1 MSVAVYQDK
10 AAKRAAAAAEIF
22 AGHRTWSYGRRRA
35 DGHPFFVV
43 PGSPVRERQPDGS
56 MLERPVAWYADQ
68 NGCNCDAR
76 KWASGEP
83 CKHMLAVRL
92 WFEAWKRGEI
102 VIPARATSRDRA
114 VLEAEH
120 AAIED
125 RDAAAATSARI
136 EKELFYRAKE
146 AATQREDVAKLEWW
160 QHDDGRPVWLQP
172 EDRYEP
178 DHVPAADAY
187 QPDAAAIDTTRP
199 DPRDPAAP
207 FPSWMTSAERIQA
220 QIEQLDRE
228 DAADG
233 REELILTPAEEAALA
248 AYEEH
253 QTSPRDYRELFPD
266 DDD

>member
-1 MSVAVYQDK
+1 
-10 AAKRAAAAAEIF
+10 
-22 AGHRTWSYGRRRA
+22 
-35 DGHPFFVV
+35 
-43 PGSPVRERQPDGS
+43 

-178 DHVPAADAY
+178 DHVPA
-187 QPDAAAIDTTRP
+187 
-199 DPRDPAAP
+199 
-207 FPSWMTSAERIQA
+207 
-220 QIEQLDRE
+220 
-228 DAADG
+228 DG